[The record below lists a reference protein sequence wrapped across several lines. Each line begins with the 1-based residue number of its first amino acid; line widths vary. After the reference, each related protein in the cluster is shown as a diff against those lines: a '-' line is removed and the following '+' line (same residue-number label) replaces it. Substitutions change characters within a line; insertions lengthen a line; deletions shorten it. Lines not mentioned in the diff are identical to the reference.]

1 MSHNANCRRRPQ
13 VDTPGESALKCQPMT
28 PRLLR
33 LAPILFGLLALIVW
47 EAAVRISEIPVY
59 LVPGPI
65 AVIGAFLRDPE
76 GLLMSLASTLLV
88 TFVALAVAAAVGA
101 SMAVLMALSRLAQ
114 AAIQPWAVILQ
125 VTPIVAIAPL
135 IIVWV
140 GDPFASLVVCAT
152 IVAFFPVFA
161 NTAEGL
167 ASTPPELHDL
177 FRLYGAG
184 RWKAMALL
192 RLPAALP
199 YFLTGLRISGGLA
212 LVGAV
217 VAEFVAG
224 SGGFASGLAYRILE
238 AGYRLEIPR
247 MFAALVLLSLTG
259 IAINAGLGAFGR
271 LVLRL
276 RGGA

>member
-1 MSHNANCRRRPQ
+1 
-13 VDTPGESALKCQPMT
+13 MT
-28 PRLLR
+28 DRLYR
-33 LAPILFGLLALIVW
+33 FAPTLFGLLALAIW
-47 EAAVRISEIPVY
+47 ELVVRLFDVPTY

-65 AVIGAFLRDPE
+65 AIVSAFLQDPY
-76 GLLMSLASTLLV
+76 GLLLSLASTLSV
-88 TFVALAVAAAVGA
+88 TLAVMGGA
-101 SMAVLMALSRLAQ
+101 MAIAMSASRLAQ

-140 GDPFASLVVCAT
+140 GNPFASLVVCAM

-161 NTAEGL
+161 NTATGL
-167 ASTPPELHDL
+167 ASAPAELTDL
-177 FRLYGAG
+177 FRLYGG
-184 RWKAMALL
+184 SRWSTLTLL

-199 YFLTGLRISGGLA
+199 HFLGGLRISGGLA

-259 IAINAGLGAFGR
+259 IAINAGLGWFGQWI
-271 LVLRL
+271 LRA
-276 RGGA
+276 RGGD

>member
-1 MSHNANCRRRPQ
+1 MPSQQRRLP
-13 VDTPGESALKCQPMT
+13 SLFH
-28 PRLLR
+28 
-33 LAPILFGLLALIVW
+33 LAPALLGLLALAAW
-47 EAAVRISEIPVY
+47 EAAVRITGVPAY

-65 AVIGAFLRDPE
+65 AIVRAFFADPLT
-76 GLLMSLASTLLV
+76 LLTSLASTLLV
-88 TFVALAVAAAVGA
+88 TFAALVAAALMGGVLAVA
-101 SMAVLMALSRLAQ
+101 MALSRLLQ
-114 AAIQPWAVILQ
+114 AAIQPWAVVLQ

-152 IVAFFPVFA
+152 IVAFFPVLA

-167 ASTPPELHDL
+167 ASAPHELSDL

-184 RWKAMALL
+184 GWKTLRLL

-199 YFLTGLRISGGLA
+199 YFLSGLRISGGLA

-238 AGYRLEIPR
+238 AGYRLEVPR
-247 MFAALVLLSLTG
+247 MFAALVLLSMTG
-259 IAINAGLGAFGR
+259 IAINLGLGAFGR
-271 LVLRL
+271 SIMRA
-276 RGGA
+276 RGDA

>member
-1 MSHNANCRRRPQ
+1 
-13 VDTPGESALKCQPMT
+13 MT
-28 PRLLR
+28 DRFFA
-33 LAPILFGLLALIVW
+33 LAPTLFGVLALVAW
-47 EAAVRISEIPVY
+47 EGATRIFGVPVY
-59 LVPGPI
+59 LVPGPL
-65 AVIGAFLRDPE
+65 AVVAAFLQDPK
-76 GLLMSLASTLLV
+76 GLLLSLVSTLVV
-88 TFVALAVAAAVGA
+88 TFAALVASAAMGAAMAVAMSA
-101 SMAVLMALSRLAQ
+101 SRLAR

-140 GDPFASLVVCAT
+140 GDPFASLVVCAM

-167 ASTPPELHDL
+167 ASAPPELTDL

-184 RWKAMALL
+184 RWRMLTLL

-238 AGYRLEIPR
+238 AGYRLQIPR
-247 MFAALVLLSLTG
+247 MFAALVLLSLAG
-259 IAINAGLGAFGR
+259 IAINAGLGLFGR
-271 LVLRL
+271 LILRA
-276 RGGA
+276 RGGV